1 MSGSLSRGNGGK
13 KVLNKNQLL
22 KRNRIRNA
30 RSIRAEAVAA
40 SSTKTGTPSDLSES
54 GSKLNVDQFISSRQ
68 FEVKQLQLAMHNSKA
83 ASSTRIFQALPR
95 KLRRRTA
102 SHNVRRIPKRMRNRA
117 LREMRKSDQQDVL
130 KGSSASSRKAHG
142 LNAKQ
147 LYKARMSIKL
157 LRLASK
163 STSMKLSMPPEVTS
177 SNCHVRQKIKTL
189 KRMIKESST
198 ANPNIKLLNN
208 RMGSY
213 DCTGV
218 NELAP
223 IPKGRVKYT
232 KRQKHFAWLPT
243 HIWNAKRSHMMK
255 RWGYQMA
262 WAPTQKC
269 FKLTHRLGG
278 DTCSSDGAL
287 CMDSSYIGTI
297 IVKDKSNDSEGDF
310 LKSIIGK
317 LTAERANLRKY
328 REGQVLFQGLIY
340 SFNEENGEDS
350 TKPLGPCD
358 VFWVQKDTAI
368 IRLHPSIYT
377 QVFNILLQ
385 HKEKLTVQDCR
396 YSLATVTLKGAK
408 ALESLASCLRSTKY
422 SKSFEQFKMV
432 SMITDHNALPQRCT
446 FAFEA
451 IDPRHLAAPKKLND
465 SQRKTVNSDDILSL
479 HENYPQDEINAV
491 FNELCDPESR
501 TQSYNNQNT
510 LKEISAR
517 RYKLLTATPN
527 SINKTTVPF
536 KESDDPSIPLVIIR
550 RLKTRDWIVVLP
562 WFWLLPL
569 WHLLNRIPRMYHIG
583 LRQFQQIQYENKQ
596 LYFPDDYPFTQLG
609 YIENSFYKKEAS
621 KTKWDRKP
629 MGKRINFEKIKDIH
643 NTKLPAYSGEIGD
656 FFSSD
661 WRFLQILR
669 NGIDYLQRNDKTL
682 ELMDS
687 KKTGQFNAQGVRD
700 INCVN
705 DVLEFCKDYEAK
717 TKAMSLSI
725 EENIPVALCK
735 NRKCQFR
742 TPDSISVNSS
752 SFSLTSFPRCIIAV
766 SCTLLERGHPKDN
779 ARIYQVPEKDL
790 EHWLQL
796 AKGVYRPNGRKDHD
810 LKIPLPE
817 VHDLIGFITSGTY
830 HLNCGNGMGIGFIDH
845 HAAIR
850 QPTRYVLIRNVGA
863 NTYRLGE
870 WSKISV

>member
-1 MSGSLSRGNGGK
+1 MSGSSSKGNGGK
-13 KVLNKNQLL
+13 KLLNKNQLL

-30 RSIRAEAVAA
+30 RSIRAEAVAV
-40 SSTKTGTPSDLSES
+40 SSSKTGVPSDLSES
-54 GSKLNVDQFISSRQ
+54 GSKLNVGQFISSRQ
-68 FEVKQLQLAMHNSKA
+68 FEVKQLQLAMHNSKG

-117 LREMRKSDQQDVL
+117 LREMRKSDQQEVL
-130 KGSSASSRKAHG
+130 KNSSTASRKTHG

-147 LYKARMSIKL
+147 LYRAKMSIKL

-163 STSMKLSMPPEVTS
+163 STSMKLSMPPEITS
-177 SNCHVRQKIKTL
+177 SKCHVRQKIKTL
-189 KRMIKESST
+189 KRMIKESSK

-208 RMGSY
+208 CMGSY
-213 DCTGV
+213 DATGL
-218 NELAP
+218 NELASIP
-223 IPKGRVKYT
+223 IGRIKYT
-232 KRQKHFAWLPT
+232 KRQKHFTWLPT

-255 RWGYQMA
+255 RWGYQLA

-287 CMDSSYIGTI
+287 CMDSSHIGTI
-297 IVKDKSNDSEGDF
+297 VIKDKGNESEGDF
-310 LKSIIGK
+310 LKFVIGK
-317 LTAERANLRKY
+317 LTAGRANSKKY

-340 SFNEENGEDS
+340 DFSEGGSEDS
-350 TKPLGPCD
+350 SKPLGPCD
-358 VFWVQKDTAI
+358 IFWVQMDTAI

-385 HKEKLTVQDCR
+385 HTKKLTVQDCR
-396 YSLATVTLKGAK
+396 YSLASVTLKGAK
-408 ALESLASCLRSTKY
+408 ALESLASCLRSTEHCE
-422 SKSFEQFKMV
+422 SFEQFKTI
-432 SMITDHNALPQRCT
+432 SMITDYNALPQRCT

-465 SQRKTVNSDDILSL
+465 SQRNSVNFDDIISL
-479 HENYPQDEINAV
+479 YENYPQDEINAV
-491 FNELCDPESR
+491 LNKLCDPESR
-501 TQSYNNQNT
+501 TESYKNQST

-517 RYKLLTATPN
+517 RSKLLTVTPN
-527 SINKTTVPF
+527 HINRTTVPF
-536 KESDDPSIPLVIIR
+536 KGNDDPSIPLVIIR
-550 RLKTRDWIVVLP
+550 RPKTNDWIVVLP

-596 LYFPDDYPFTQLG
+596 LYFPDDYPFTQFG
-609 YIENSFYKKEAS
+609 YLENSLYKREAS

-629 MGKRINFEKIKDIH
+629 MGKRINFEKVKDIH
-643 NTKLPAYSGEIGD
+643 NTQLPAYSGEIGD

-669 NGIDYLQRNDKTL
+669 NGIDYLRRNDKNL
-682 ELMDS
+682 ELVDS
-687 KKTGQFNAQGVRD
+687 KKTGQFNSQGVRD
-700 INCVN
+700 INCIN
-705 DVLEFCKDYEAK
+705 DVLELCKDYEVKAK
-717 TKAMSLSI
+717 AISSPI
-725 EENIPVALCK
+725 EDNIPIMLCK
-735 NRKCQFR
+735 DSKCRSRTSNRINS
-742 TPDSISVNSS
+742 DSS
-752 SFSLTSFPRCIIAV
+752 SVHLTSCPRCAIAV

-779 ARIYQVPEKDL
+779 ARIYQVPEKHL
-790 EHWLQL
+790 QHWLQL
-796 AKGVYRPNGRKDHD
+796 AKGVYRSNGRKDHD
-810 LKIPLPE
+810 LKMPLPE

-845 HAAIR
+845 HLAIQQR
-850 QPTRYVLIRNVGA
+850 TRYVLIRNVGT